1 MRCLKMITV
10 LFLSCVCVI
19 HAQAQQKIR
28 ITIVDQNRNPVAGA
42 GIKVYSSGKKDITN
56 VKGEVLLVLNDTDS
70 IAINAENYLAK
81 IAAINT
87 KIEKIS
93 ITLDALKPWEGSIEL
108 PWMSQN
114 KKYSTAAVST
124 VSGAQLS
131 KNPEPNSSNLL
142 GGNLA
147 GLITRQNSSEPGYD
161 GAAFNIRGFSSYN
174 SLSPLIYVDGIERD
188 IQQIDPLELESVTI
202 LKDNAAN
209 GAFGIR
215 GSGRSIMAT
224 TKRGLA
230 NTSEISFVAQ
240 RGIQYTGASPEF
252 LGAQQYMQLYNE
264 GAINDGLPAKY
275 SQAQIDAYNN
285 PGRDQMLY
293 PDVNWND
300 EMLKKTTSQSRYN
313 LMFRGGNNDFRYY
326 VMMGYLN
333 QGGIFKN
340 GDVNKELF
348 GFSNNID
355 FKRYNFRTNL
365 DFQATKRLLLSLD
378 LSGRLEDRNYPGSGT
393 GTIFNAISTY
403 PGNEFPVKYAD
414 GKIGGTSQFQN
425 NPYGLL
431 TSTGYATEF
440 RRNFLGTIKLKHEL
454 DMVTPGL
461 SINAAFAFD
470 NYFYTNG
477 GRSKTFAVYQLQP
490 DNTYKSFGT
499 EGLLSVVSRANSQDR
514 RTTFYT
520 NLAYQRE
527 FGKHRVEGFL
537 NYNQSYE
544 NGNGFDFPYAS
555 QGFASRLSY
564 VFDQR
569 YIAEFN
575 GSYSGSENLP
585 EGKRFGFFPTVSAGW
600 IVSEETF
607 MKNQNFIN
615 YLKIRGSFGNTGNAD
630 ITGAGTQR
638 FLYQNFYTSGL
649 GYVFGNNPASLTGRT
664 QARLAN
670 PDVTW
675 ETLKQANV
683 GFDLYF
689 LKERF
694 RLSVDMFKEKRT
706 DILTTPIISGTMGIA
721 TAPYNQ
727 GIMDNKGLEGE
738 LSYHYEKNKIGFS
751 IAVLGSWT
759 ENTLVFNNEV
769 FRPYDYLKRTGKPTS
784 SAFGMINEGFYT
796 AAEATKINNELAIP
810 AANKTIPLPLF
821 GTVKAGDMK
830 YKDLN
835 GDNLI
840 DVYDQTYLGSSLPKY
855 FYGIRGGFRY
865 ANFDLSFLLQGAAG
879 GVVDLRNVSTQGF
892 QGGGKPSTFVLNR
905 WTPQTAGTADFPRLS
920 VVNNALNYQVSDY
933 WIYKS
938 DYLKLKNVEV
948 GFSTAIRNKGKVVI
962 DKMRVFVNGSNLFI
976 IDKLPVKWMDPEM
989 SGAGIGNYPRMR
1001 IVNIGGQFTF

>member
-1 MRCLKMITV
+1 M
-10 LFLSCVCVI
+10 I
-19 HAQAQQKIR
+19 HAQAQQKIQV
-28 ITIVDQNRNPVAGA
+28 TIVNQQKNPVAGA
-42 GIKVYSSGKKDITN
+42 KIKVLSSGKKNITN
-56 VKGEVLLVLNDTDS
+56 ARGEAEVVLNNTDS
-70 IAINAENYLAK
+70 IAVSAEYYLAK
-81 IAAINT
+81 RIAVNPKNG
-87 KIEKIS
+87 KIAVV
-93 ITLDALKPWEGSIEL
+93 LAAPKPWENTIEL
-108 PWMSQN
+108 PWMSQST
-114 KKYSTAAVST
+114 KYSTAAVSA
-124 VSGAQLS
+124 VHGALLA

-161 GAAFNIRGFSSYN
+161 GSVFNIRGFNSYN
-174 SLSPLIYVDGIERD
+174 SLSPMTYVDGIERD
-188 IQQIDPLELESVTI
+188 IQQIDPLELETVTI

-224 TKRGLA
+224 TKRGVA
-230 NTSEISFVAQ
+230 NTHEVSFVAQ
-240 RGIQYTGASPEF
+240 TGIQYAGASPDF

-264 GAINDGLPAKY
+264 GAVNDGLPAKY
-275 SQAQIDAYNN
+275 SQTQIDAYNN
-285 PGRDQMLY
+285 AGRDQMLY
-293 PDVNWND
+293 PDVNWNT

-313 LMFRGGNNDFRYY
+313 LMFRGGTNDFRYY

-340 GDVNKELF
+340 GDVNKDQF

-365 DFQATKRLLLSLD
+365 DFQATEKLLVSLD
-378 LSGRLEDRNYPGSGT
+378 LSGRLEDRNYPGTGT
-393 GTIFNAISTY
+393 ATIFNAISTA
-403 PGNEFPVKYAD
+403 PGNEYPVRYPD

-425 NPYGLL
+425 NPYALL

-440 RRNFLGTIKLKHEL
+440 RRNFLGTIKLKHDL
-454 DMVTPGL
+454 DMITPGL
-461 SINAAFAFD
+461 SLNGAFAFD

-477 GRSKTFAVYQLQP
+477 GRDKTYAVYQQQA
-490 DNTYKSFGT
+490 DGTFKSFGT
-499 EGLLSVVSRANSQDR
+499 ESLLTVTPRANSQDR
-514 RTTFYT
+514 QTTFYA

-527 FGKHRVEGFL
+527 FGEHRLEGFL
-537 NYNQSYE
+537 NYNQSYQ

-564 VFDQR
+564 VFNQR

-585 EGKRFGFFPTVSAGW
+585 AGKRFGFFPTFSAGW
-600 IVSEETF
+600 IVSEEAF
-607 MKNQNFIN
+607 MKNQDFIN
-615 YLKIRGSFGNTGNAD
+615 YLKIRGSFGYTGNAD
-630 ITGAGTQR
+630 ITGVGTQR
-638 FLYQNFYTSGL
+638 FLFQNYYTGGSN
-649 GYVFGNNPASLTGRT
+649 YVFGNNSAPLGGRT

-675 ETLKQANV
+675 ETLRQANV

-694 RLSVDMFKEKRT
+694 KLSLDVFKEKRT

-727 GIMDNKGLEGE
+727 GIVDNKGIDGE
-738 LSYHYEKNKIGFS
+738 LSYRYEKNKIGFS
-751 IAVLGSWT
+751 IALLGSFT
-759 ENTLVFNNEV
+759 ENKLVFNNEV
-769 FRPYDYLKRTGKPTS
+769 YRPYDYLKRTGMPTG
-784 SAFGMINEGFYT
+784 SAFGMVSQGFYT
-796 AAEATKINNELAIP
+796 AEEATRINNELSVP
-810 AANKTIPLPLF
+810 AANKTIALPMF
-821 GTVKAGDMK
+821 GTVKPGDMK

-865 ANFDLSFLLQGAAG
+865 GNLDLSFLFQGAAG
-879 GVVDLRNVSTQGF
+879 GVVDIRNVSTQGF
-892 QGGGKPSTFVLNR
+892 QNSAKPSTFVLNR
-905 WTPQTAGTADFPRLS
+905 WTPETAGTANFPRLS
-920 VVNNALNYQVSDY
+920 VVNNGLNYQTSDF

-938 DYLKLKNVEV
+938 DYFKLKNVEI
-948 GFSTAIRNKGKVVI
+948 GFSTPIRNKGKVVI
-962 DKMRVFVNGSNLFI
+962 EKVRFFVNGSNLFI
-976 IDKLPVKWMDPEM
+976 VDKLPVKWMDPEM
-989 SGAGIGNYPRMR
+989 SAAGIGNYPRMR
-1001 IVNIGGQFTF
+1001 IINTGAQFTF